1 MMRILKITGT
11 VIGALVL
18 ALALLLLYWRFRPNT
33 AEVNPAL
40 GLEVWD
46 AVNDGMHNSNTDMI
60 FFRDHFYLVHASSP
74 YHFATPECRLVVWR
88 SKDARKWEKLS
99 TVRVPGEDIRDPK
112 FLSMGGRLYMYVL
125 KSVQFEA
132 EPYKTA
138 YVVSDDGKQWSGL
151 TDMDPEGWLFWRP
164 KTRDGKTWYLPAYW
178 WEHGKSMLLS
188 SADGYRWKKVSDIYA
203 GGRNDETAIEF
214 MPDGTM
220 IATLRLEYSDSLFGD
235 SRASTGIRV
244 SRPPYTEWTGIEDK
258 STRLDGPA
266 LFSYNKRIYAIGRRH
281 AGTPGLINHH
291 GSIFTKKR
299 TSLYLVTPER
309 LLFLSDLPSA
319 GDTTYAGYVKKGDI
333 LYFSYYTSDP
343 KRDVPWIMGMVL
355 KSPILMAR
363 LDLPSLEKLAIEKT
377 GSLKK

>member
-1 MMRILKITGT
+1 MIRLLKITGT

-60 FFRDHFYLVHASSP
+60 FFKDHFYLVHASSP
-74 YHFATPECRLVVWR
+74 YHFATPECRLYVWR
-88 SKDARKWEKLS
+88 SKDAKKWEKLS

-138 YVVSDDGKQWSGL
+138 YVVSDDGIKWSAL
-151 TDMDPEGWLFWRP
+151 TDMEPEGWLFWRP
-164 KTRDGKTWYLPAYW
+164 KTRDGKTWYIPAYW
-178 WEHGKSMLLS
+178 WEHNKSMLLMS
-188 SADGYRWKKVSDIYA
+188 TDGSRWKKVSDIYE

-214 MPDGTM
+214 LPDGTM

-235 SRASTGIRV
+235 KRASTGIRV
-244 SRPPYTEWTGIEDK
+244 SRPPYTEWAGIEDK

-266 LFSYNKRIYAIGRRH
+266 LFSYNGRVYAIGRRH
-281 AGTPGLINHH
+281 VGTPGLINYH
-291 GSIFTKKR
+291 GSIFTRKR

-309 LLFLSDLPSA
+309 LVFLSDLPSA
-319 GDTTYAGYVKKGDI
+319 GDTTYAGYVKKGDT

-343 KRDVPWIMGMVL
+343 KRDFPWIMGMVL

-363 LDLPSLEKLAIEKT
+363 LDLPSLEKLAI
-377 GSLKK
+377 KKMRATK